1 MSIIYMQMQSFLQ
14 NFLGDK
20 IFYKEVKEEDTM
32 CSSAVI
38 PTFLQQWYNTDLW
51 KLHWFYL
58 ALYTRCG
65 DRARGTFIKQMRMD
79 FTSFSVLEILL
90 WLMTVYP
97 FVLEGQ
103 MQPWNAGRR
112 GNP

>member
-20 IFYKEVKEEDTM
+20 IFYKEFKEEDTM

-38 PTFLQQWYNTDLW
+38 PTFLQQWYNADLW

-79 FTSFSVLEILL
+79 FTSFSVGTPRNTFVINDCVSFRVRRADATLEC
-90 WLMTVYP
+90 WE
-97 FVLEGQ
+97 EG
-103 MQPWNAGRR
+103 
-112 GNP
+112 